1 MVRFSRFLLLALIG
15 LPLAATRVAAE
26 EPVFTLTIKDHRYM
40 PAEFE
45 VPANVKIKLLVK
57 NEDGSPEE
65 FESAE
70 LHREKVVLGNSEIS
84 VFIGPLKPGRYEYI
98 GDFHQESAHGVIT
111 AK

>member
-1 MVRFSRFLLLALIG
+1 MIEPLQFLPLVLIG
-15 LPLAATRVAAE
+15 LTLAATPVAAE
-26 EPVFTLTIKDHRYM
+26 EPVFALTIKDHRYM

-57 NEDGSPEE
+57 NEDSSPEE

-70 LHREKVVLGNSEIS
+70 LHREKVVLGNSEIT